1 MGSTVS
7 RESPSN
13 RPTFTVHGR
22 LYRILDVIGQGAAA
36 TVYRCEDQNG
46 DQYAVKVFDF
56 SPPHRSP
63 TVQRAQNFDKEARIL
78 KFMSR
83 RSRHFV
89 YLYDYEYNRHENL
102 GYMIMEL
109 GEGSLRDKL
118 VGLPLND
125 RHRRIYWKQ
134 IVAILK
140 DLQNSNVVHADIKP
154 DNIILVNNVLKLT
167 DLGIA
172 FRVATPINTVRRG
185 RIQGTLGTSTYL
197 SYFQYHTVDFFP
209 VISFSDY
216 MAPEVFSHQSGV
228 KSDVWSAGIILYEMT
243 YGSPPFYGIFDRN
256 EKAAAIASGTPILFF
271 PERNRYLVDCMRR
284 CLQPNPYA
292 RPNSHHLVAHPY
304 TRM

>member
-1 MGSTVS
+1 MGSTIS
-7 RESPSN
+7 TESSSN

-22 LYRILDVIGQGAAA
+22 VYRILDVIGQGAAA

-56 SPPHRSP
+56 SRSYRSA
-63 TVQRAQNFDKEARIL
+63 TTQRAQKFDKEARIL

-83 RSRHFV
+83 RSPHFV
-89 YLYDYEYNRHENL
+89 YLFDYEYNRHENL

-109 GEGSLRDKL
+109 GEGSLRDQL
-118 VGLPLND
+118 IGLPLND
-125 RHRRIYWKQ
+125 QHRGMYWKQ

-140 DLQNSNVVHADIKP
+140 DLQDSNVVHADIKP

-185 RIQGTLGTSTYL
+185 KIQGTL
-197 SYFQYHTVDFFP
+197 
-209 VISFSDY
+209 DY
-216 MAPEVFSHQSGV
+216 MGPEVFSYHTGV

-243 YGSPPFYGIFDRN
+243 YGRPPFYGIFDQN
-256 EKAAAIASGTPILFF
+256 EKAAAIASRTPIRFP

-284 CLQPNPYA
+284 CLQPNLYK
-292 RPNSHHLVAHPY
+292 RPNAHHLIAHPY
-304 TRM
+304 TRI